1 MWVHGSCGWQASERC
16 SSLCETFMRGR
27 VVYSFSSSIR
37 RPVPIFI
44 SDFIEYVH
52 FIVLDIKQQ

>member
-1 MWVHGSCGWQASERC
+1 MKRAMLINRDTGEP
-16 SSLCETFMRGR
+16 RG
-27 VVYSFSSSIR
+27 
-37 RPVPIFI
+37 I